1 MEGQASVAL
10 TVLGVFEEISR
21 SDNEVQIEEKLMYPS
36 LQTHLPLTAIVL
48 REREQS
54 IVVLLFELFVIPVVT
69 IRGVIRIGEGT

>member
-1 MEGQASVAL
+1 
-10 TVLGVFEEISR
+10 
-21 SDNEVQIEEKLMYPS
+21 MYPS